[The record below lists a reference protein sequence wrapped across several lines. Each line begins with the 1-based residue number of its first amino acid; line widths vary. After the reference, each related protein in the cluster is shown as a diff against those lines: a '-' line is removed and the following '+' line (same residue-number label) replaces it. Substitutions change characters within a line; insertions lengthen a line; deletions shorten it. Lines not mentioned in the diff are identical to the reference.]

1 MGGQQRTPILFKA
14 AQRCGFWL
22 TRHFTIFI
30 PLYKT
35 MTLKQVETKLSVLGV
50 VPKLASVS

>member
-1 MGGQQRTPILFKA
+1 MGGQQRMPILFKA
-14 AQRCGFWL
+14 AQHCGFRL
-22 TRHFTIFI
+22 TRHFTIVT

-35 MTLKQVETKLSVLGV
+35 MTLKPVETKLSVLGV